1 MLGANGDFA
10 SLNLF
15 AYCGNN
21 PISRKDIGGYFWDI
35 VFDVVSLCVSIIDVI
50 KDPDDTWAWA
60 SLAAD
65 VVSLAV
71 PFVTGGGAI
80 VKAATKA
87 DDVVDAVK
95 TVNKAANVVDTTQ
108 GIEKST
114 VINLNFDS
122 TENLLKHF
130 KAHNSQFGNLF
141 SDEYLSGANY
151 VINNGQFVPEL
162 NGYIRFLGNGGK
174 ANYAFVGLKNA
185 GKNIS
190 TFHVKSVEK
199 LAKIPSLGFFY

>member
-1 MLGANGDFA
+1 LGANGDFA
-10 SLNLF
+10 SINLF

-21 PISRKDIGGYFWDI
+21 PITREDIGGAFWETALDI
-35 VFDVVSLCVSIIDVI
+35 LSLGLSVKDVI
-50 KDPDDTWAWA
+50 ANPTDVWAWA

-71 PFVTGGGAI
+71 PFATGGGAI
-80 VKAATKA
+80 VNAATKA
-87 DDVVDAVK
+87 DDVVDVAQDMAKTTVK
-95 TVNKAANVVDTTQ
+95 
-108 GIEKST
+108 
-114 VINLNFDS
+114 NLNFDS
-122 TENLLKHF
+122 TENLFKHF
-130 KAHNSQFGNLF
+130 ADHNSQFGDLF
-141 SDEYLSGANY
+141 SSADEYLNGANY

-162 NGYIRFLGNGGK
+162 NGYIRFLGTGGK

-199 LAKIPSLGFFY
+199 LVEIPSLGFFY